1 MTAPQ
6 NVSAPRD
13 LRRGLLI
20 ALGIAAVVLVA
31 STVTTGILLFGM
43 LGQRP
48 AAAPAASASPSP
60 TPTRE
65 PQTVHGIPVS
75 VRDTALEFGTV
86 VAAPWADGETRLFAP
101 LSNPS
106 ETQAVSTFYDI
117 TAYDS
122 KGRILD
128 RTLGSADLLP
138 GGEGVFSSSS
148 LRAERDE
155 VAEIVIEQTRISAA
169 ASPYTGEIGE
179 PQVTAD
185 REYGAVDFVIPASLS
200 PDLERPWADVIALV
214 DGEII
219 GQCEAVTA
227 EGARPFTGRCYLK
240 PASKDVD
247 EAADGDYITLPEDAE
262 VRAFLRIELEL
273 E

>member
-6 NVSAPRD
+6 NVSAPRY

-20 ALGIAAVVLVA
+20 ALSIAAVVLVA
-31 STVTTGILLFGM
+31 STITTGILLFGM

-48 AAAPAASASPSP
+48 AAAPEPSTSPSP
-60 TPTRE
+60 TATRE

-75 VRDTALEFGTV
+75 IRDTALEFGTW
-86 VAAPWADGETRLFAP
+86 VAEPWVDGETRLFATM
-101 LSNPS
+101 SNPS
-106 ETQAVSTFYDI
+106 KTQAVSIFYDV
-117 TAYDS
+117 TAYDA

-148 LRAERDE
+148 LRAEPDDI
-155 VAEIVIEQTRISAA
+155 AEIVIEQTRISAA
-169 ASPYTGEIGE
+169 ASPYTGEISE

-185 REYGAVDFVIPASLS
+185 RESGAVDFVIPSSLS
-200 PDLERPWADVIALV
+200 PDLDRPWVDVIALV

-219 GQCEAVTA
+219 GQCDAVTA
-227 EGARPFTGRCYLK
+227 EGARPFTGRCYLQPTAK
-240 PASKDVD
+240 GVAEVP
-247 EAADGDYITLPEDAE
+247 ENHFMTLPENAE
-262 VRAFLRIELEL
+262 VRAFLRVELEL